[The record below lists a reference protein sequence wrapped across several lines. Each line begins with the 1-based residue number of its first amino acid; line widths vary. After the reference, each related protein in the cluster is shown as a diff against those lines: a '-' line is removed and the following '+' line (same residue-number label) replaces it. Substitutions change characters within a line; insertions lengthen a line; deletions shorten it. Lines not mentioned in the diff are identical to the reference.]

1 MPEAKPDAALEG
13 PGDASISPGHRRG
26 AEKKNRRGAHIWAEP
41 ASGPPCAGVCG
52 QACTLSLDGSGN
64 PGTASAEDPR
74 CVFCSADR
82 FQQLA
87 RQQNGGMVTFYLS
100 RLKPLHQKEALR
112 TIEVHGG
119 SAMRLSYVTRL
130 KRRMQRRDPTRPKRK
145 PRGSYGARRPAAAS
159 RQTPWGV
166 DLPQCQNEEDEK
178 KTKHEDLAVS
188 TNMAASSSAKRTMK
202 ASKEKDQGVK
212 QASQLHEDGRAQEP
226 EASEES
232 AACPKEI
239 EKSL

>member
-1 MPEAKPDAALEG
+1 MSWHITRPGSSTCTSSELTSVPSARTPEIPAGQPDTPQAKPDAALEG
-13 PGDASISPGHRRG
+13 PGHASISPGHRRG
-26 AEKKNRRGAHIWAEP
+26 AKTRNRRGAHIWAEP

-100 RLKPLHQKEALR
+100 RLEPLHQKEALR
-112 TIEVHGG
+112 TIEIHGG

-130 KRRMQRRDPTRPKRK
+130 KR
-145 PRGSYGARRPAAAS
+145 
-159 RQTPWGV
+159 
-166 DLPQCQNEEDEK
+166 
-178 KTKHEDLAVS
+178 
-188 TNMAASSSAKRTMK
+188 
-202 ASKEKDQGVK
+202 
-212 QASQLHEDGRAQEP
+212 QLHNVF
-226 EASEES
+226 
-232 AACPKEI
+232 I
-239 EKSL
+239 I